1 MKKVIVVFFA
11 LLSLTVFGQT
21 ETETIKK
28 ANDLIA
34 SKKYESAFKL
44 LDNFDP
50 ENSKPDIV
58 LLKVDIVLN
67 YFVSSIMHQMFALK
81 DLEKNENIMDYRGRE
96 GSFGMQM
103 FQADSILAK
112 LIAKYPTNCK
122 LYKGLGEFYYEAHL
136 KYGDKWLK
144 NNSELFQ
151 LMQTNFQKAV
161 EGNCADY
168 LSNYVL
174 GYVNIAQE
182 KYQECIP
189 YFLKAIEQNKDYATS
204 HYNLAYAYLFTDD
217 RENALKYAKNAL
229 NLYSD
234 REYKGDAARMLGVI
248 YRELEDDKNAMENY
262 ELADKIDPE
271 NYYTLKPLLE
281 LYVKTDNKKSD
292 KTAKVFFNL
301 APANPTIYN
310 DLGEIYHNNNK
321 EKKLIDF
328 YKSQLLAFK
337 NDKKVQGNLNFY
349 LGRIYVDTDKKI
361 AKEYFLKSKEIF
373 EKIFDKNHQVFNT
386 IDEGLKQCEN

>member
-1 MKKVIVVFFA
+1 MKQLTVVFLAF
-11 LLSLTVFGQT
+11 LSLTVFGQT

-34 SKKYESAFKL
+34 NKKYESAFKL
-44 LDNFDP
+44 LDKFDP

-58 LLKVDIVLN
+58 LLKVDILLN
-67 YFVSSIMHQMFALK
+67 YFVTSLMHQGFALK
-81 DLEKNENIMDYRGRE
+81 DLEKNENIMDYRGHE

-103 FQADSILAK
+103 FQVDSILGK
-112 LIAKYPTNCK
+112 LIEIYPTNCK
-122 LYKGLGEFYYEAHL
+122 LYKGLGEFYYEVHL
-136 KYGDKWLK
+136 KYGDNWLE
-144 NNSELFQ
+144 NDNELFK

-161 EGNCADY
+161 DGNCADY

-182 KYQECIP
+182 KYQDGIP
-189 YFLKAIEQNKDYATS
+189 YLLKSIAQNKNYATS

-229 NLYSD
+229 NLYTG
-234 REYKGDAARMLGVI
+234 REYKSDAARMVGVI
-248 YRELEDDKNAMENY
+248 YRELEDDKNAIENY

-281 LYVKTDNKKSD
+281 LYVKTNNKKSD
-292 KTAKVFFNL
+292 KTAKVFFSL

-310 DLGEIYHNNNK
+310 DLSEIYYSNRK
-321 EKKLIDF
+321 EDKLIAF
-328 YKSQLLAFK
+328 YKSQFSAFK
-337 NDKKVQGNLNFY
+337 DNEKVKGNLNFY
-349 LGRIYVDTDKKI
+349 LGRIYVETDKKI

-373 EKIFDKNHQVFNT
+373 SKIFDKEHQVFNA
-386 IDEGLKQCEN
+386 IEEGLKQCEN

>member
-1 MKKVIVVFFA
+1 MKKVIVVFLT

-34 SKKYESAFKL
+34 NKKYESAFKL
-44 LDNFDP
+44 LDKFDP

-67 YFVSSIMHQMFALK
+67 YFVTSIMHQVFALK
-81 DLEKNENIMDYRGRE
+81 DLEKKEDIMDYRGRE

-103 FQADSILAK
+103 FQVDSILGK
-112 LIAKYPTNCK
+112 LIEIYPTNCK
-122 LYKGLGEFYYEAHL
+122 LYQKLGEFYYEVHL
-136 KYGDKWLK
+136 KYGDNWLK
-144 NNSELFQ
+144 DESELSK
-151 LMQTNFQKAV
+151 LMQANFQKAV
-161 EGNCADY
+161 DGNCADY

-174 GYVNIAQE
+174 GYIKILQE
-182 KYQECIP
+182 NYQECIP
-189 YFLKAIEQNKDYATS
+189 YFLKSIEQNKDYATS

-217 RENALKYAKNAL
+217 RQNALKYAKNAL
-229 NLYSD
+229 ALYTGSS
-234 REYKGDAARMLGVI
+234 YKGDAARMIGVI
-248 YRELEDDKNAMENY
+248 YRELEDDKKAIEYY

-281 LYVKTDNKKSD
+281 LYVKTNNKKSD

-310 DLGEIYHNNNK
+310 DLQEIYYSNK
-321 EKKLIDF
+321 EENKLITF
-328 YKSQLLAFK
+328 YKSQISAFK
-337 NDKKVQGNLNFY
+337 NNEKVQGNLNFY
-349 LGRIYVDTDKKI
+349 LGRIYIETDKKI

-373 EKIFDKNHQVFNT
+373 GKIFNKDHQVFNA

>member
-1 MKKVIVVFFA
+1 MKKVIVVFLT

-34 SKKYESAFKL
+34 NKKYESAFKL
-44 LDNFDP
+44 LDKFDP

-67 YFVSSIMHQMFALK
+67 YFVTSIMHQVFALK
-81 DLEKNENIMDYRGRE
+81 DLEKKEDIMDYRGRE

-103 FQADSILAK
+103 FQVDSILGK
-112 LIAKYPTNCK
+112 LIEIYPTNCK
-122 LYKGLGEFYYEAHL
+122 LYQKLGEFYYEVHL
-136 KYGDKWLK
+136 KYGDNWLK
-144 NNSELFQ
+144 DESELSK
-151 LMQTNFQKAV
+151 LMQANFQKAV
-161 EGNCADY
+161 DGNCADY

-174 GYVNIAQE
+174 GYIKILQE
-182 KYQECIP
+182 NYQECIP
-189 YFLKAIEQNKDYATS
+189 YFLKSIEQNKDYATS

-217 RENALKYAKNAL
+217 RQNALKYAKNAL
-229 NLYSD
+229 ALYTGSS
-234 REYKGDAARMLGVI
+234 YKGDAARMIGVI
-248 YRELEDDKNAMENY
+248 YRELEDDKKAIEYY

-281 LYVKTDNKKSD
+281 LYVKTNNKKSD

-310 DLGEIYHNNNK
+310 DLQEIYSSNK
-321 EKKLIDF
+321 EENKLITF
-328 YKSQLLAFK
+328 YKSQISAFK
-337 NDKKVQGNLNFY
+337 NNEKVQGNLNFY
-349 LGRIYVDTDKKI
+349 LGRIYIETDKKI

-373 EKIFDKNHQVFNT
+373 GKIFNKDHQVFNA